1 MRVRDENKKAIVCEK
16 AMEMIVAKGFDGLS
30 MQKLAKA
37 AGVSP
42 ATIYIYFKSRED
54 LLNQLFNDAHHTF
67 SDVALNGFDT
77 SLSLENGLWLQWK
90 NRLRFITKYPVQFNF
105 CEQFRSCCKVNHSDV
120 KILEFK
126 ETMQQF
132 VDNAVKRGEMKKM
145 EPELFWSMAYGPFY
159 SLVKFHLQQKS
170 ITDTK
175 FILTYAKMKTVFRMV
190 LKGFKP

>member
-1 MRVRDENKKAIVCEK
+1 MRVRDENKKATVCEK
-16 AMEMIVAKGFDGLS
+16 AMEIIVAEGFDGLS
-30 MQKLAKA
+30 MHKLAKA

-67 SDVALNGFDT
+67 SDVALDGFDP
-77 SLSLENGLWLQWK
+77 SLSFEDGLWLQWK
-90 NRLRFITKYPVQFNF
+90 NRLRFIIKYPVHFNF
-105 CEQFRSCCKVNHSDV
+105 CEQFRNCCKINHSDI
-120 KILEFK
+120 KMAEFK

-132 VDNAVKRGEMKKM
+132 VENSIKRGEMKKM

-159 SLVKFHLQQKS
+159 SLVKFHLRQKS

-175 FILTYAKMKTVFRMV
+175 FTLTDAKMKTVFNMV
-190 LKGFKP
+190 IKGFRP